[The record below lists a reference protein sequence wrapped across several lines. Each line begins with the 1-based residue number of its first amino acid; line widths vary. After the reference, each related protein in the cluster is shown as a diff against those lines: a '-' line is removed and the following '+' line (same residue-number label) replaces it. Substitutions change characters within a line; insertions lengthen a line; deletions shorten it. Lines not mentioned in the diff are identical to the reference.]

1 MNGNEYDNKYKLTNT
16 EIGQGQFGT
25 IFLATGIQDSTLK

>member
-1 MNGNEYDNKYKLTNT
+1 MNGNEYDNRYKLYDT

-25 IFLATGIQDSTLK
+25 IFLATGIQDSTLQ